1 MSGLTLKP
9 EYRQRSIYHIIL
21 LGAIALL
28 TSAAIGLANH
38 LTHDD
43 IARRQLEDLQAT
55 FQEVMPASYYDNE
68 PVHDTVIVKD
78 EGDRSVTVYRGRRG
92 SQVQAVCY
100 QVKAPGYGNTAMT
113 IAIGVDRTGK
123 LLGVRVVNH
132 NETPGLGD
140 KIETSKSDW
149 ILRFNGRFLGDP
161 PADQWGVKKDG
172 GVFDQFTGATITP
185 RAVVKAIKH
194 GLEFFAANRTLL
206 LDDTSDTRTAKIESA
221 HDSLETNSSRNKE
234 LSP

>member
-1 MSGLTLKP
+1 MKSFTLKP
-9 EYRQRSIYHIIL
+9 EHRQRSIYHIVL

-38 LTHDD
+38 LTRDD

-55 FQEVMPASYYDNE
+55 FQEVMPTSYYDNE
-68 PVHDTVIVKD
+68 PVHDTVVVKD

-123 LLGVRVVNH
+123 LLGVRIVSH

-149 ILRFNGRFLGDP
+149 ILRFSGRSLGDP
-161 PADQWGVKKDG
+161 PLNQWGVKKDG

-194 GLEFFAANRTLL
+194 GLEFFTANQALL
-206 LDDTSDTRTAKIESA
+206 LDETMTTEAAPI
-221 HDSLETNSSRNKE
+221 HDPLKTNPPGNKE
-234 LSP
+234 SPL

>member
-1 MSGLTLKP
+1 MKAFTLKP
-9 EYRQRSIYHIIL
+9 EHQQRSIYHIIL

-28 TSAAIGLANH
+28 TSAAIGFANH
-38 LTHDD
+38 LTRDD

-55 FQEVMPASYYDNE
+55 FQEVMPTSYYDNE
-68 PVHDTVIVKD
+68 PVHDTVVVKD

-123 LLGVRVVNH
+123 LLGVRIVSH

-149 ILRFNGRFLGDP
+149 ILRFSGRSLGDP
-161 PADQWGVKKDG
+161 PLNQWGVKKDG

-194 GLEFFAANRTLL
+194 GLEFFTANQALL
-206 LDDTSDTRTAKIESA
+206 LDETMTAEAAPI
-221 HDSLETNSSRNKE
+221 HDPLKTNPPGNKE
-234 LSP
+234 SPL